1 MNRQEFTLN
10 ESFPLSTQTMAFMQD
25 MITATTQLS
34 RIGGDNYILSG
45 CTKTGNTIAP
55 GIIVVKGEPIPF
67 EGGVESPNITIV
79 ETIEDITANNVSFNR
94 ARVKRSARFATGTST
109 NYLTWANFLPLSTNQ
124 QLNESKA
131 TIQYVN
137 DEIAKITAG
146 SIPSGIIAM
155 WSGAIAEIPKGWAL
169 CNGDPANKTPDLRSK
184 FIVGY
189 NRDDADYNTIGA
201 QGGANAVA
209 LTSLQMPKHQHLN
222 GMVDD
227 DTRTF
232 VNGCTKATY
241 QGVTIKGEGEHADR
255 YQGYTSFTGG
265 EVIHKENECNAHE
278 NRPPYYVLAYIMK
291 L

>member
-189 NRDDADYNTIGA
+189 NRDDADYNTIG
-201 QGGANAVA
+201 
-209 LTSLQMPKHQHLN
+209 S
-222 GMVDD
+222 
-227 DTRTF
+227 
-232 VNGCTKATY
+232 
-241 QGVTIKGEGEHADR
+241 
-255 YQGYTSFTGG
+255 TGG
-265 EVIHKENECNAHE
+265 EKEVKLSVEQMPSHTHTVSQTALDTGPDHVDSFGVFATVLETVTTPKDIGMDKTGGDQPHE
-278 NRPPYYVLAYIMK
+278 NRPPYYVLAFIIK